1 VRRVGAAYVT
11 FRPFAGWS
19 DDSDRMLRIVAR
31 DDEGPGHLDPL
42 ILAGAVPVSGSLV
55 VWVRLSND

>member
-11 FRPFAGWS
+11 FCPFAGWS

-31 DDEGPGHLDPL
+31 DDEGPVKSVG
-42 ILAGAVPVSGSLV
+42 V
-55 VWVRLSND
+55 VFDG